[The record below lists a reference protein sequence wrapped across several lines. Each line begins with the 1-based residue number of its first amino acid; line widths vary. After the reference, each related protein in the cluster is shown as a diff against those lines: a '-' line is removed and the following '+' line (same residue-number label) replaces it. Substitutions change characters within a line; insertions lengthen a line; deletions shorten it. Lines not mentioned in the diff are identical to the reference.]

1 MATLL
6 SSPSV
11 TSSVTA
17 NLTGGAAPAP
27 SQSPVNHTYA
37 PAVPLAVGSGA
48 GQANKCYSAAF
59 SVTSGAP
66 LLLDLTALTDPL
78 GGALNFTNVSEILIT
93 NDSTTAGQDFTIGA
107 GTNGLFTAAP
117 NVVRANGGQW
127 HLTDVNPGI
136 TVDGTHKIFQIA
148 NASGTASGKITIL
161 GR

>member
-6 SSPSV
+6 ASPSV

-37 PAVPLAVGSGA
+37 PAVPLSVGNGA

-59 SVTSGAP
+59 SVTSGSP
-66 LLLDLTALTDPL
+66 LLLDLTTLTDPL
-78 GGALNFTNVSEILIT
+78 GGALNFGTVVDILIT
-93 NDSTTAGQDFTIGA
+93 NDSVTAGQDFTIGG

-117 NVVRANGGQW
+117 NTVQANGGQW
-127 HLTDVNPGI
+127 HWTGVNPGLA
-136 TVDGTHKIFQIA
+136 TDGTHKILQIA
-148 NASGTASGKITIL
+148 NASGTAAGKITIL